1 MQYRVA
7 VFMGIIFIFSI
18 FLNTSYPFDN
28 DPNDTSEKDTY
39 RGYSYSNTNNVNDK
53 RTQWSFNIMYG
64 EKGFGVAGEYHLNV
78 WENTDLFAG
87 LGFSGITDAREYQ
100 QFDVYG
106 NSYTPD
112 KINRVYMA
120 PLTIGIKHAMFQDD
134 IDGSLRPTISAGI
147 IPTLILTNP
156 ASTNFFPA
164 LTKFQAAFA
173 VGPFVG
179 VGMDF
184 VQSKNVAFNF
194 NVSYSY
200 LPVIGKEVKSLQDKP
215 LNNIGGLS
223 FAIGVNLL
231 R

>member
-1 MQYRVA
+1 MKMQRRAA
-7 VFMGIIFIFSI
+7 VFVGILFFFAL
-18 FLNTSYPFDN
+18 FLNKSYSFDN
-28 DPNDTSEKDTY
+28 DPLGDVRS
-39 RGYSYSNTNNVNDK
+39 GYNYPNTNNVNDK

-64 EKGFGVAGEYHLNV
+64 EKGFGVAGEYHFNV
-78 WENTDLFAG
+78 WQNTDFFAG
-87 LGFSGITDAREYQ
+87 LGFSGITDAREFQ

-134 IDGSLRPTISAGI
+134 IDGSLRPTVSAGI

-231 R
+231 H

>member
-1 MQYRVA
+1 MQHRAAIFV
-7 VFMGIIFIFSI
+7 GIIFIFSI
-18 FLNTSYPFDN
+18 FLNTSYSFDN
-28 DPNDTSEKDTY
+28 DPDDNPEYIY
-39 RGYSYSNTNNVNDK
+39 RDYNYSNTNNINDK

-64 EKGFGVAGEYHLNV
+64 EKGFGLAGEYHFNM
-78 WENTDLFAG
+78 WKNTDLFAG
-87 LGFSGITDAREYQ
+87 LGFSGITDAREFQ
-100 QFDVYG
+100 QYDVYG

-134 IDGSLRPTISAGI
+134 IAGSLRPTVSAGI

-173 VGPFVG
+173 FGPFVG

-231 R
+231 H